1 MAAAIAQ
8 RITLGLGVVY
18 VAVGLRGFIPGIT
31 VAGAQH
37 PGHGLL
43 LGIFAVN
50 ALHNVV
56 HLAAGALLI
65 GASTAASNTI
75 LVNRALAVVFAPL
88 VVASLIAPVVEGVAD
103 QPARYPAPP
112 GHGAADRLPRLP
124 GRPPRQRPRLSPR
137 GGCWVTPSP

>member
-43 LGIFAVN
+43 LGIFAVK

-75 LVNRALAVVFAPL
+75 LVNRALAVVFALL
-88 VVASLIAPVVEGVAD
+88 VVSLIAPVVEGVAINPPD
-103 QPARYPAPP
+103 TLLHLATALLTGYLGYLGDRRASARA
-112 GHGAADRLPRLP
+112 
-124 GRPPRQRPRLSPR
+124 
-137 GGCWVTPSP
+137 

>member
-1 MAAAIAQ
+1 MSAAIAQ

-65 GASTAASNTI
+65 WASTTASNTI
-75 LVNRALAVVFAPL
+75 LVNRALAVVFALL
-88 VVASLIAPVVEGVAD
+88 VVASLIAPVVEGVAINPPD
-103 QPARYPAPP
+103 TLLHLATALLTGYLGYLGDRRASARA
-112 GHGAADRLPRLP
+112 
-124 GRPPRQRPRLSPR
+124 
-137 GGCWVTPSP
+137 

>member
-1 MAAAIAQ
+1 MSAAIAQ

-75 LVNRALAVVFAPL
+75 LVNRALAVVFALL
-88 VVASLIAPVVEGVAD
+88 VVSLIAPVVEGVAINPLD
-103 QPARYPAPP
+103 TLLHLATALLTGYLGYLGDRRASARA
-112 GHGAADRLPRLP
+112 
-124 GRPPRQRPRLSPR
+124 
-137 GGCWVTPSP
+137 

>member
-1 MAAAIAQ
+1 MSAAIAQ

-18 VAVGLRGFIPGIT
+18 VAAGLRGFIPGIT

-75 LVNRALAVVFAPL
+75 LVNRALAVVFALL
-88 VVASLIAPVVEGVAD
+88 VVSLIAPVVEGVAINPPD
-103 QPARYPAPP
+103 TLLHLATALLTGYLGYLGDRRASARA
-112 GHGAADRLPRLP
+112 
-124 GRPPRQRPRLSPR
+124 
-137 GGCWVTPSP
+137 

>member
-1 MAAAIAQ
+1 MSAAIAQ

-75 LVNRALAVVFAPL
+75 LVNRALAVVFALL
-88 VVASLIAPVVEGVAD
+88 VVSLIAPVVEGVAINPPD
-103 QPARYPAPP
+103 TLLHLATALLTGYLGYLGDRRASARA
-112 GHGAADRLPRLP
+112 
-124 GRPPRQRPRLSPR
+124 
-137 GGCWVTPSP
+137 